1 MSHHSHPQLPSGTA
15 WEGIPAPMLLGPVEQ
30 PGFIEPC
37 FLGVELQAEDMA
49 PLLAGLARLVGPGRE
64 IYCAD
69 ACNRFDPYR
78 FSDWARRSGQDPTDV
93 LSRVFVSRAF
103 TIHQMAALARE
114 LVPTLAARRPRPL
127 VVVLG
132 TESLFLDEQIPLF
145 ERQHH
150 FRLTMASL
158 VELRAAG
165 VSLVATMTPESSRTP
180 GEPTRRPWSRLLARA
195 VDRLVTVRRLPD
207 GEGLRFEDR
216 SALRATILKTK
227 AERLKG

>member
-1 MSHHSHPQLPSGTA
+1 MMPHHSHPQLPSGTT

-37 FLGVELQAEDMA
+37 FLGVELQTQDMA

-78 FSDWARRSGQDPTDV
+78 FSDWARRSGQDPTEV

-114 LVPTLAARRPRPL
+114 LVPTLAERRPRPL

-132 TESLFLDEQIPLF
+132 TESLFLDEQVPLF

-158 VELRAAG
+158 VELRQAG

-195 VDRLVTVRRLPD
+195 VDRHVTVRRLPE
-207 GEGLRFEDR
+207 GEGLRFEEKPQ
-216 SALRATILKTK
+216 LRGLKS
-227 AERLKG
+227 